1 MTWNISTNMHRKII
15 EEATHEQLKNFA
27 YRAFD
32 MIKRTVDEET
42 YDDIEMILYKD
53 VYGCHFNKW
62 LLEKALCCM
71 VNEDGTEGGH
81 WTVEQT
87 TSVAKNANFTFD
99 HFNEYDFNYVM
110 NMVYSDYY
118 KAGGGNTNFYLEL
131 AKAFLMD
138 KDAPKG
144 KALKYYL
151 AMKK

>member
-1 MTWNISTNMHRKII
+1 MHKRII
-15 EEATHEQLKNFA
+15 EEAKYEQLKDFA
-27 YRAFD
+27 YRAFE
-32 MIKRTVDEET
+32 MLRKTVDEDVYEE
-42 YDDIEMILYKD
+42 IEFILYKD

-62 LLEKALCCM
+62 TLEKALSEM
-71 VNEDGTEGGH
+71 ENDDGTTGGH
-81 WTVEQT
+81 WTIEQT
-87 TSVAKNANFTFD
+87 TSLVKNTNITFD

-110 NMVYSDYY
+110 NMIYSDYY

-138 KDAPKG
+138 KDAPEG